1 MADLSIVLNASYALL
16 FHGTTVAYRYWCCKS
31 KKPFAMTVTI
41 CCLTTWKFHVSSFKS
56 AYDYT
61 CSYTTVNQ
69 ACTLG
74 WLMADDECAFLE
86 MHPALSYALD
96 MQLIKVLQCTPDGTL
111 VGEIC
116 AICMSTWLLQSITSA
131 AWPALRFSSD
141 GFEALGNGGFAD
153 CPRSRRESS
162 WSSQAEDHQRE
173 GQVNGNTATQASDPQ
188 VRIYHLSRSG
198 LDLMGSVWPVT
209 LMTSRGLEPA
219 GQSLSLTG
227 PLSLFTP
234 SIYSLGRKNLYVPL
248 HLKSCTDWS
257 VKTPRHS
264 SEFHLYCS
272 FTTYCQPIHWSSGH

>member
-1 MADLSIVLNASYALL
+1 MYICIYTVDKYSWQIQLAATVDAHTDSMPVIIWRESEEQHINGRPFYCAERIICSLL
-16 FHGTTVAYRYWCCKS
+16 FHGTTIAYRYWCCKS
-31 KKPFAMTVTI
+31 KKAFATTVTI
-41 CCLTTWKFHVSSFKS
+41 CCLATWKLHISSFIS
-56 AYDYT
+56 AYDYA

-96 MQLIKVLQCTPDGTL
+96 MQLIKVLECTPDGTL

-173 GQVNGNTATQASDPQ
+173 GA
-188 VRIYHLSRSG
+188 R
-198 LDLMGSVWPVT
+198 
-209 LMTSRGLEPA
+209 
-219 GQSLSLTG
+219 
-227 PLSLFTP
+227 
-234 SIYSLGRKNLYVPL
+234 
-248 HLKSCTDWS
+248 
-257 VKTPRHS
+257 
-264 SEFHLYCS
+264 
-272 FTTYCQPIHWSSGH
+272 